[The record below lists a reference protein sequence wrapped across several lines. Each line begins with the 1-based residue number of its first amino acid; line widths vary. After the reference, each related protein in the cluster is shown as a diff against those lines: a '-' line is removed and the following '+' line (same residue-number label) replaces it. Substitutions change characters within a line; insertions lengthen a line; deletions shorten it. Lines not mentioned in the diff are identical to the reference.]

1 MGLLS
6 SLRGDVP
13 SEWDAMAV
21 VGRVARTHGIRGQVI
36 VNPETDFVEERFR
49 EGAEFFAL
57 RHGVPLSLKVGS
69 VRFHRGRPIVGFH
82 GVDSIEAVGWLA
94 GVELRVPAEALRE
107 LPVDQF
113 YRHDLVGCRVT
124 TTGGR
129 DLGTVSA
136 VEGPREGSHLVVRK
150 AGRELLVPLAAEIC
164 VEIDAPQRRIVVAP
178 PDGLLELNETGK

>member
-1 MGLLS
+1 
-6 SLRGDVP
+6 
-13 SEWDAMAV
+13 MAV
-21 VGRVARTHGIRGQVI
+21 VGRVARPHGLRGQVI

-69 VRFHRGRPIVGFH
+69 IRVHRGRPIVGFH
-82 GVDSIEAVGWLA
+82 GIDSIEAVAWLA
-94 GVELRVPAEALRE
+94 GAELRVPAEALRE

-129 DLGTVSA
+129 DLVTVSA
-136 VEGPREGSHLVVRK
+136 VEGPRDGSYLVVRK
-150 AGRELLVPLAAEIC
+150 AGHELLVPLAAEIC